1 MSITWLIIFGVISVA
16 LITVSIICLVK
27 INHHTEKLIETIE
40 ITNKTPIEDIPA
52 YMVCLDRLAKD
63 RCDPAF
69 DEYSEIFPKL
79 ERMSAVDAKNLD
91 LETAEY
97 INPISKTHIRK
108 KIKTEHDFVTSMGQ
122 VGCYLSHVNMWK
134 KCLEHGKPIIVIED
148 DVPKFSKNQVPELIK
163 AYQSIPENADFA
175 SLLYINSL
183 TKNSKDKKG
192 DWGKIQPRAFYGAQL
207 YYITPKAASI
217 LIKYAFPISSQ
228 VDGYMS
234 YILPYYDLN
243 SYVWDRNF
251 WNLNQL
257 IQPSTLDHLEAF
269 KKYLPESNLFYIV
282 VIICIII
289 LLVLSIIGFTRN
301 PCKKKK

>member
-1 MSITWLIIFGVISVA
+1 MSIFWLIIIGVISVIF
-16 LITVSIICLVK
+16 ITVSIICLVK
-27 INHHTEKLIETIE
+27 IAKHERKLTETIE

-52 YMVCLDRLAKD
+52 YMVCLDRLAKE

-69 DEYSEIFPKL
+69 DEYKKIFPKL

-97 INPISKTHIRK
+97 INPISKEHIRNK
-108 KIKTEHDFVTSMGQ
+108 VETAHDHITGMGQ

-134 KCLEHGKPIIVIED
+134 KCLEHNKPIIVVED
-148 DVPKFSKNQVPELIK
+148 DVSKFNENQVLELTK

-175 SLLYINSL
+175 SLLYINTL
-183 TKNSKDKKG
+183 TTSGKDKKG
-192 DWGKIQPRAFYGAQL
+192 DWGKIQPREFRGTQL

-217 LIKYAFPISSQ
+217 LLKYAFPISAQ

-251 WNLNQL
+251 WNLSQAL
-257 IQPSTLDHLEAF
+257 PSSTLEHALTF
-269 KKYLPESNLFYIV
+269 KKFLPESNLFYIV
-282 VIICIII
+282 VIICVVI

>member
-1 MSITWLIIFGVISVA
+1 M
-16 LITVSIICLVK
+16 K
-27 INHHTEKLIETIE
+27 K
-40 ITNKTPIEDIPA
+40 
-52 YMVCLDRLAKD
+52 
-63 RCDPAF
+63 
-69 DEYSEIFPKL
+69 IFPKL
-79 ERMSAVDAKNLD
+79 ERISAVDAKNLV

-97 INPISKTHIRK
+97 INPISKTHIRN
-108 KIKTEHDFVTSMGQ
+108 KIETEHDHITGMGQ

-134 KCLEHGKPIIVIED
+134 KCLEHDKPIIVVED
-148 DVPKFSKNQVPELIK
+148 DVPKFNEIQVTELIN

-183 TKNSKDKKG
+183 TKNGKDKEG
-192 DWGKIQPRAFYGAQL
+192 EWGKIQPREFRGTQL

-217 LIKYAFPISSQ
+217 LLKYAFPISAQ

-251 WNLNQL
+251 WNLSQAL
-257 IQPSTLDHLEAF
+257 PSSTLEHALTF
-269 KKYLPESNLFYIV
+269 KKFLPESNLFYIV
-282 VIICIII
+282 VITCVVI

-301 PCKKKK
+301 PCKKRK